1 MKPAVPGHDAPAE
14 PASPNRLERAGRTL
28 DSLWSYDKP
37 FGLVSLSVT
46 GGVTHSEFK
55 KMPMDALAQILA
67 DRLRAPV
74 IDMTGLN
81 GEYQVT
87 LDLPIPGGSG
97 PAEEFG
103 ESVFS
108 SVQRHGLKR

>member
-1 MKPAVPGHDAPAE
+1 
-14 PASPNRLERAGRTL
+14 
-28 DSLWSYDKP
+28 
-37 FGLVSLSVT
+37 
-46 GGVTHSEFK
+46 
-55 KMPMDALAQILA
+55 MPMDALAQILA

-108 SVQRHGLKR
+108 SVQRHGLKLEQRNAPIAVLVVDHVEKVPTEN